1 TPVPSL
7 VVQGVIAIALT
18 LAGSYDQ
25 LFTYVIFAQ
34 FLFYAMACG
43 AVLRLR
49 RTAPTLA
56 RPYRTWGYP
65 VTPIVFIAFAAW
77 LVGNTIKE
85 KPADSGIGTALILA
99 GLPFYYRW
107 RRVAIRP
114 PIPASRAAPAPA
126 PPPASY
132 RRP

>member
-1 TPVPSL
+1 MDWDLSL
-7 VVQGVIAIALT
+7 LLFFFFSSRRRHTRWNCDWSSDVCSSD
-18 LAGSYDQ
+18 LAAG
-25 LFTYVIFAQ
+25 
-34 FLFYAMACG
+34 CG
-43 AVLRLR
+43 AVIRLR
-49 RTAPTLA
+49 HGAPGLA

-77 LVGNTIKE
+77 LVGNTIAE
-85 KPADSGIGTALILA
+85 QPRDAGIGTALILA
-99 GLPFYYRW
+99 GLPFYYWW

-132 RRP
+132 RRT